1 MRTPG
6 NPFSWP
12 TQHARRR
19 RVGHQAPLRS
29 AELRCGGTCIA
40 AVQVD
45 GFPPK
50 DVLRTV
56 YVEHD
61 IDGSLS
67 DLNCVE
73 FVFADENLQVSRRA
87 GGS

>member
-1 MRTPG
+1 M
-6 NPFSWP
+6 
-12 TQHARRR
+12 
-19 RVGHQAPLRS
+19 
-29 AELRCGGTCIA
+29 
-40 AVQVD
+40 D

-73 FVFADENLQVSRRA
+73 FVFADENLQVGRASGGRA
-87 GGS
+87 GGGALGRPLRGGRLPQGLGGPG